1 MMKIITTKKKINI
14 NKLLPAKQC
23 KEQLITRLQEM
34 FLIKKTFFP
43 ECSTDYLFYVDKEVY
58 QKSLFV

>member
-34 FLIKKTFFP
+34 FLIKNIYISNISRLLP
-43 ECSTDYLFYVDKEVY
+43 HILI
-58 QKSLFV
+58 